1 MKPDL
6 DNNTAVM
13 METNIAGLKI
23 RVMQV
28 KWEGNIFPLNF
39 VFLTL

>member
-6 DNNTAVM
+6 DNNTAAM

-28 KWEGNIFPLNF
+28 KCKGNIFPLNF